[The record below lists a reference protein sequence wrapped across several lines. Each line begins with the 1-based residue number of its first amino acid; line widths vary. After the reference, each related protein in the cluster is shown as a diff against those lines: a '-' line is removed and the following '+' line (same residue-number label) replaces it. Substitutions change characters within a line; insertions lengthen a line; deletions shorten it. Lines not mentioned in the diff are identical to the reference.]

1 MIKIIAIDRRHLRYV
16 VGYYDSLQN
25 AEKAHDRVVNS
36 DYWKNNSIHFVRT
49 FFERDEFYEQA

>member
-1 MIKIIAIDRRHLRYV
+1 M